1 MSQLLTTLRSSYD
14 VILIDSPPLAA
25 GVDPLI
31 LGMLTQSL
39 ALVLR
44 TGYSRREVAASKLE
58 ALQRLPLR
66 LLGAILN
73 DVPSR
78 GGDPHYSYYFPG
90 YQAAGEENGRGSA
103 PTTPPPLCLAGAAAR
118 PASLFD
124 P

>member
-1 MSQLLTTLRSSYD
+1 MIRRPPRSTLFPYTTLFRS
-14 VILIDSPPLAA
+14 
-25 GVDPLI
+25 

-78 GGDPHYSYYFPG
+78 GGDPHYSHYFPR
-90 YQAAGEENGRGSA
+90 YQGAGEEKGRGREHTSPA
-103 PTTPPPLCLAGAAAR
+103 RAA
-118 PASLFD
+118 
-124 P
+124 

>member
-1 MSQLLTTLRSSYD
+1 MIRRPPRSTLFPYTTLFRS
-14 VILIDSPPLAA
+14 
-25 GVDPLI
+25 

-73 DVPSR
+73 DVPPR
-78 GGDPHYSYYFPG
+78 GGYPYYSYYLPG
-90 YQAAGEENGRGSA
+90 YEAGDEESGRRRG
-103 PTTPPPLCLAGAAAR
+103 PPGRPRGALGGG
-118 PASLFD
+118 ASVPGLV
-124 P
+124 

>member
-1 MSQLLTTLRSSYD
+1 MIRRPPRSTLFPYTTLFRS
-14 VILIDSPPLAA
+14 
-25 GVDPLI
+25 

-78 GGDPHYSYYFPG
+78 GGDPYYSYYFPR
-90 YQAAGEENGRGSA
+90 YEAAEEENGRRSD
-103 PTTPPPLCLAGAAAR
+103 PPDPPPVALAGA
-118 PASLFD
+118 PA
-124 P
+124 